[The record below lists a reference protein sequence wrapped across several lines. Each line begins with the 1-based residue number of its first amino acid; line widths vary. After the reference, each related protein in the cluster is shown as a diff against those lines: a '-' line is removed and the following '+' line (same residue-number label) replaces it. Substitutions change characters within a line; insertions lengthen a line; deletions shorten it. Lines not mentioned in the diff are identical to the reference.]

1 MIFMAIQKEV
11 ITPDPI
17 PVSKNNTIEVG
28 DNFCST
34 YMDANVNNYKV
45 NIIERVSIKDSTEIP
60 VEEHKKEEVESSN

>member
-1 MIFMAIQKEV
+1 MAIQKEV

-45 NIIERVSIKDSTEIP
+45 NIIERVSVKDSTEIP
-60 VEEHKKEEVESSN
+60 VEEHEKEEVESSK

>member
-1 MIFMAIQKEV
+1 MAIQKEI

-45 NIIERVSIKDSTEIP
+45 NIIERVSVKDTTGIP

>member
-1 MIFMAIQKEV
+1 MAIQKEV